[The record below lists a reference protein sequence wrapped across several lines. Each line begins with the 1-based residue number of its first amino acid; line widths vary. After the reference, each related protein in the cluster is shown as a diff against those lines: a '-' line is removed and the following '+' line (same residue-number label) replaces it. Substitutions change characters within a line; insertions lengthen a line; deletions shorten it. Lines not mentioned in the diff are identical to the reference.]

1 MLKKFIT
8 KSISLLTAFAVTLTF
23 IPSALQAQ
31 DALEPP
37 DVAAVSPADGEVG
50 AVNAESTA
58 ASTADTE
65 EDVVVSE
72 NDTPLVRYAKL
83 RRSWVVY
90 REIGSAEIY
99 AITKD
104 NTKRQIQTLDF
115 FTAFNANYHVK
126 LVREGRLDELATGD
140 PIATVLGLDPADF
153 MKTPWRC
160 RLVKTAEDS
169 AVYLVCGAKRRVIIR
184 EGVFHRFGWEF
195 RDVETVEQSELDAI
209 AEDAVLDESSV
220 FQEDVEIQTTENR
233 LLRERTTERL
243 NLQGKTQTIERLVKA
258 EGDPSIYVITPDGT
272 KMHVRDMNAVS
283 AYNLNLQNVTEVT
296 QDELAA
302 FTEAN
307 EITAESSSDVLNV
320 LSAQ

>member
-1 MLKKFIT
+1 MPKKLLT
-8 KSISLLTAFAVTLTF
+8 KSVSLLTAFAVTLTF
-23 IPSALQAQ
+23 VPVALNAQ
-31 DALEPP
+31 NAAEPT
-37 DVAAVSPADGEVG
+37 DVATVSVSAD
-50 AVNAESTA
+50 AEG
-58 ASTADTE
+58 
-65 EDVVVSE
+65 DVVVSD

-90 REIGSAEIY
+90 REINSTEIY
-99 AITKD
+99 AVTKD
-104 NTKRQIQTLDF
+104 NTKREIQTLDF

-140 PIATVLGLDPADF
+140 PIVTADGLDPADF
-153 MKTPWRC
+153 MKVPWRC
-160 RLVKTAEDS
+160 RLVKTADNP
-169 AVYLVCGAKRRVIIR
+169 AVYLVCGGKKRVIIR

-233 LLRERTTERL
+233 LLRERMTERL
-243 NLQGKTQTIERLVKA
+243 NLQGKTRTNQRLVKA
-258 EGDPSIYVITPDGT
+258 EGDPSIYLITPDGT

-283 AYNLNLQNVTEVT
+283 AHNLNLQNVTEVT

-302 FTEAN
+302 FTSAGEVA
-307 EITAESSSDVLNV
+307 AETPAAVLNAV
-320 LSAQ
+320 AE